1 MVQTKIY
8 TASDHVGFKLK
19 EKLKKYL
26 DNEGYEIKD
35 FGSHKYNKLD
45 DYPDFVIPLAKA
57 LSKDKTFKGVIFGKS
72 GQGEAITANKVKG
85 IRAVVYYGGN
95 LNIIKLSRQ
104 HNDSNVLSLG
114 SRFVKFEEMKKAI
127 DLFLKTKFAG
137 GRHKRRL
144 EKIEKMVVRR

>member
-104 HNDSNVLSLG
+104 HNDSNVISLG
-114 SRFVKFEEMKKAI
+114 AGFLSYQEAVKAV
-127 DLFLKTKFAG
+127 DLWLKTPFSNAL
-137 GRHKRRL
+137 RHKRRL
-144 EKIEKMVVRR
+144 GKIEGN

>member
-114 SRFVKFEEMKKAI
+114 AGFLSYQEAVKAV
-127 DLFLKTKFAG
+127 DLWLKTPFSNAL
-137 GRHKRRL
+137 RHKRRL
-144 EKIEKMVVRR
+144 GKIEGN

>member
-1 MVQTKIY
+1 MKIFVG
-8 TASDHVGFKLK
+8 SDHAGYGLK
-19 EKLKKYL
+19 EVLVPWLKGQGHEVMDLGAREY
-26 DNEGYEIKD
+26 NEG
-35 FGSHKYNKLD
+35 D

-114 SRFVKFEEMKKAI
+114 AGFLSYQEAVKAV
-127 DLFLKTKFAG
+127 DLWLKTPFSNAL
-137 GRHKRRL
+137 RHKRRL
-144 EKIEKMVVRR
+144 GKIEGN

>member
-1 MVQTKIY
+1 M
-8 TASDHVGFKLK
+8 
-19 EKLKKYL
+19 
-26 DNEGYEIKD
+26 
-35 FGSHKYNKLD
+35 LD

-114 SRFVKFEEMKKAI
+114 AGFLSYQEAVKAV
-127 DLFLKTKFAG
+127 DLWLKTPFSNAL
-137 GRHKRRL
+137 RHKRRL
-144 EKIEKMVVRR
+144 GKIEGN